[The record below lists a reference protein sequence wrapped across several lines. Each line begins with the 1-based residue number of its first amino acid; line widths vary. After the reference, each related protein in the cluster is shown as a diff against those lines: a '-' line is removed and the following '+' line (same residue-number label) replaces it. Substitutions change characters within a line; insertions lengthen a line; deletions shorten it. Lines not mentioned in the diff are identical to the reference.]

1 MYIIIKQICTDLQWH
16 LDHLSKQTQQTA
28 HRIFRFAE
36 AQQHFGS
43 QKVTSPEITPGQPGM
58 TKNDQKSRRKPYK
71 KEVIMVLLHLW
82 PRKWKVIERQAA
94 TIYHDVSVTW
104 SLMKL
109 TSFEPN
115 KCC

>member
-1 MYIIIKQICTDLQWH
+1 
-16 LDHLSKQTQQTA
+16 
-28 HRIFRFAE
+28 
-36 AQQHFGS
+36 
-43 QKVTSPEITPGQPGM
+43 
-58 TKNDQKSRRKPYK
+58 
-71 KEVIMVLLHLW
+71 MVLLHLW